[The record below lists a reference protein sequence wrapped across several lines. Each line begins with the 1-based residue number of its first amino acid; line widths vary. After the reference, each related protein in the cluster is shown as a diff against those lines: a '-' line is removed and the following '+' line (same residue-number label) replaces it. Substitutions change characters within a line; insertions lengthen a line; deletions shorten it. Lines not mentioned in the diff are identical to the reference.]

1 MHKLKTN
8 AQCLKI
14 PHLCTKTG
22 NQRGTVFPGNVIS
35 NSSLSQSR
43 CWRTRFLSYVPEFN
57 QQKVFFQVPTV
68 NNSQATSKAPERGL
82 GQATQYPQPLAAR
95 PVTGASCSP
104 ASRFS
109 VHPGSPRRSTARPD
123 PGTLQS
129 SLQLARA
136 GGAGC
141 TAAAAGPRSPRDPET
156 LGPAPRS
163 LQRTT
168 DSNNR
173 VFGTTRGL

>member
-1 MHKLKTN
+1 MSENPSSVHQNWKSTRHS
-8 AQCLKI
+8 I
-14 PHLCTKTG
+14 SR
-22 NQRGTVFPGNVIS
+22 QRDFKQQ
-35 NSSLSQSR
+35 SLSQSR